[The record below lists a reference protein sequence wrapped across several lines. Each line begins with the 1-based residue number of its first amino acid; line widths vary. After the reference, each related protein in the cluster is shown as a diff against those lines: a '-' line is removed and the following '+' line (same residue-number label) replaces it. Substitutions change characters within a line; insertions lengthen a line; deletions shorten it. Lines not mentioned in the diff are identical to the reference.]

1 MNSCKERCSLYTVRL
16 PKEHIMQNKDFVVA
30 LVQKTIQFTEIL
42 MEQDAVSWEKAK
54 IGIQRIMLELTSD
67 FPEHSAFIQSEMQ
80 IWIDQQD
87 RKHATVN
94 PIELRP

>member
-1 MNSCKERCSLYTVRL
+1 
-16 PKEHIMQNKDFVVA
+16 MQNKDFVVA

-87 RKHATVN
+87 RKRRQSQATMQN
-94 PIELRP
+94 MRPTSKSVRSNI